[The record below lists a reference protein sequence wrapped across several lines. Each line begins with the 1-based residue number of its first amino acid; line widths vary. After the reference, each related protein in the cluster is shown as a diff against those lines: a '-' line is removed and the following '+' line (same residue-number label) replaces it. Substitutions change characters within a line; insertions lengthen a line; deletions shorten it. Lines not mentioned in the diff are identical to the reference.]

1 MSAELP
7 AGMRLSAN
15 RLTKALRAALA
26 DQPEAVE
33 TLRARC
39 GDARRF
45 EAWLQGA
52 SHYEAAEPCA
62 KDGGTRR
69 ITRDGYCWTCKQRKS
84 PFVLAGNR
92 FDRARAVYA
101 PDGRQRVSRARW
113 EGERA
118 AVRAERAGEDLG
130 VHAAG
135 AWTARALPTGRV
147 VLTTKAADGRL
158 TVIDCAKTWLDQQ
171 RERMGSARFFQH
183 LEGQADLR
191 QVLAAC
197 GWSL

>member
-1 MSAELP
+1 MSAALP
-7 AGMRLSAN
+7 ASVKVSAN

-33 TLRARC
+33 LLRARC

-52 SHYEAAEPCA
+52 STYEAAEPCA
-62 KDGGTRR
+62 RDGSTKR
-69 ITRDGYCWTCKQRKS
+69 ITRDGYCWACKQRKS
-84 PFVLAGNR
+84 PFVIVGNR

-101 PDGRQRVSRARW
+101 PDGRQRVTRARW
-113 EGERA
+113 EGERS

-130 VHAAG
+130 VHVVG

-147 VLTTKAADGRL
+147 VLTTKDADGRL
-158 TVIDCAKTWLDQQ
+158 VVINCAKTWLDQQ
-171 RERMGSARFFQH
+171 RERMGTAGFFQH
-183 LEGQADLR
+183 LETQADLR

>member
-1 MSAELP
+1 MSVVLP
-7 AGMRLSAN
+7 PGAKLSAN

-45 EAWLQGA
+45 EAWLEGA

-62 KDGGTRR
+62 KDGGTKR
-69 ITRDGYCWTCKQRKS
+69 ITRDGYCWTCKQRRS
-84 PFVLAGNR
+84 PLVLADGR
-92 FDRARAVYA
+92 FDRARAVNA

-113 EGERA
+113 ESERA

-130 VHAAG
+130 VHVAG

-147 VLTTKAADGRL
+147 VLTTQNTDGRQV
-158 TVIDCAKTWLDQQ
+158 VIECAKTWLDQQ
-171 RERMGSARFFQH
+171 RERMGTAGFFKH
-183 LEGQADLR
+183 LESQADLR
-191 QVLAAC
+191 HVLAAC

>member
-1 MSAELP
+1 MSAALP
-7 AGMRLSAN
+7 AGMKLSAN

-39 GDARRF
+39 SDPRRF
-45 EAWLQGA
+45 EAWLEGA
-52 SHYEAAEPCA
+52 THYEAAEPCTR
-62 KDGGTRR
+62 DGSTKR
-69 ITRDGYCWTCKQRKS
+69 ITRDGYCWACKQRKS
-84 PFVLAGNR
+84 PFVLVGNR

-113 EGERA
+113 EGERS
-118 AVRAERAGEDLG
+118 AVRAERSGEDLG
-130 VHAAG
+130 VYIAG
-135 AWTARALPTGRV
+135 NWTARALPTGRV
-147 VLTTKAADGRL
+147 VLTKNHSDGRL
-158 TVIDCAKTWLDQQ
+158 ATIDCAKTWLDQQ
-171 RERMGSARFFQH
+171 RERMGTARFFEH
-183 LEGQADLR
+183 LEAQADLR